1 MGQQD
6 RGDTLLGDPSSRKPD
21 MGFRWLPG
29 QTASGSSSR
38 HWWDPR
44 CRLSGIG
51 RALPPSQFLEV
62 VERAGF
68 LEAVGR
74 EWRCSLGGL
83 A

>member
-38 HWWDPR
+38 HCWDPG

-51 RALPPSQFLEV
+51 GALPPSQFLEV
-62 VERAGF
+62 VERV
-68 LEAVGR
+68 LEVVER
-74 EWRCSLGGL
+74 DWRCSLGGL